1 MLTMRQVAL
10 SLGLLLGTS
19 QGRRMQ
25 SEHKPSN
32 RASQAEALHA
42 RDVLA
47 QLLSEQE
54 LPAAFKPTVAG
65 LGQSALRATSAD
77 AQNRV
82 GRHMK
87 MQEGD
92 LEGDD
97 DWGPFTI
104 VNDPNEGAEYREYQY
119 NPMQGDPVKAAI
131 QNLAKMTKDK
141 NYIGKRKV
149 KAGVFVEAPDIDK
162 DIAEAIQELGEEDKQ
177 EWEEEEI
184 TTGKIVRFG
193 DKGVFLDIGGA
204 EGFLSDADIVSPDVP
219 AGEVFDLGDVLEVV
233 LTGEEE
239 NGKEKV
245 LLADPS
251 IVGWSM
257 IAEAEE
263 NDKVIM
269 ATVIDTDEE
278 DRIEVMLPGGVPA
291 VLLDFDVNGDMLVGQ
306 TLPVKIVE
314 EEMTAEQPIL
324 IVSHTRA
331 KADSAMETIK
341 VGMVVEGIV
350 RRLQPYGLFVDI
362 AGLSGLLH
370 ISQISLENVEDPSA
384 IFPIGSTIKAMVIN
398 ADKARGR
405 VALSTKTLEE
415 QPGDMLKD
423 PEKVYANAEQAAL
436 KYQEK
441 LEAERKAREEA
452 AQDVLFG
459 LEALTQG
466 LGLDPK
472 ELNLQNLG
480 VGGSANPEA
489 PKEQ

>member
-1 MLTMRQVAL
+1 VLTFRGLQKLVLLPYKLTMQKIAL
-10 SLGLLLGTS
+10 LIGVLFGASHGRRVQTASDPSEALGQLLLESNS
-19 QGRRMQ
+19 QAAFN
-25 SEHKPSN
+25 SN
-32 RASQAEALHA
+32 LAGASQ
-42 RDVLA
+42 
-47 QLLSEQE
+47 
-54 LPAAFKPTVAG
+54 P
-65 LGQSALRATSAD
+65 ALRPTSAD

-92 LEGDD
+92 LEGDP
-97 DWGPFTI
+97 DWGSFTI
-104 VNDPNEGAEYREYQY
+104 INDPNEGAEYREYQY
-119 NPMQGDPVKAAI
+119 DPAVKDPVKVAM
-131 QNLAKMTKDK
+131 QTMGKMIKDK
-141 NYIGKRKV
+141 NYLGKRQV
-149 KAGVFVEAPDIDK
+149 KAGVFYSEVPEEVFKA
-162 DIAEAIQELGEEDKQ
+162 AEEYEPTED
-177 EWEEEEI
+177 EPEEEVV
-184 TTGKIVRFG
+184 TAGKVVRFG
-193 DKGVFLDIGGA
+193 NKGVFLDVDGT
-204 EGFLSDADIVSPDVP
+204 EVFLADADVVAPDVP
-219 AGEVFDLGDVLEVV
+219 AGEVFDLGDVIEVV
-233 LTGEEE
+233 FTGEEE
-239 NGKEKV
+239 GGREKV
-245 LLADPS
+245 ILADES

-257 IAEAEE
+257 IEDAEE
-263 NDKVIM
+263 NDKILM
-269 ATVIDTDEE
+269 ATVTDTDEE
-278 DRIEVMLPGGVPA
+278 DRIEVVLPGGVPA
-291 VLLDFDVNGDMLVGQ
+291 LLLDFDTNGDMLVGQ
-306 TLPVKIVE
+306 TLPVKIVD
-314 EEMTAEQPIL
+314 EEMTAEQSIL

-362 AGLSGLLH
+362 QGMSGLLH

-480 VGGSANPEA
+480 VGASPAA
-489 PKEQ
+489 PKEE